1 MEARFSAPLGRFRD
15 GLFLASDDH
24 NRVLILNPQ
33 SGDILEKPLLG
44 GETFSGENPQVSLNN
59 RFVGYKVHAGKV
71 ASISVTNGETGL
83 PAASDLKN
91 LRISLWPMM
100 VRPWLCPRS
109 RGLWTHRRLQRANCR
124 CCPCVL
130 RRRIDCAEASA
141 SDGEGGAS
149 GVRFRDGGGS
159 RRAGGVRGPGGRGAS
174 WSLFSVEGSGC
185 REQPGQAIEVGDGSW
200 RNYYSLDEG

>member
-44 GETFSGENPQVSLNN
+44 GETFSAENPQVSLNN

-109 RGLWTHRRLQRANCR
+109 GGLWDSPTAPACELSVLSLCPTTAHRLCGS
-124 CCPCVL
+124 L
-130 RRRIDCAEASA
+130 SFRRGRW
-141 SDGEGGAS
+141 
-149 GVRFRDGGGS
+149 RK
-159 RRAGGVRGPGGRGAS
+159 RRS
-174 WSLFSVEGSGC
+174 F
-185 REQPGQAIEVGDGSW
+185 
-200 RNYYSLDEG
+200 